1 MIIAVDAMGGDNAP
15 VEIVK
20 GAIEAVK
27 AEEGFDVLLIGD
39 SQRIEEIIKA
49 SGYVGDRIRIC
60 NTTEVITNED
70 APTKAIKT
78 KKDSSIHVGFDLVKA
93 DEADCLISAGSSG
106 ALLAGS
112 VMLLKRIPGVDRP
125 AVATAVPSGKGNVLL
140 IDSGF
145 NTSVKPVNY
154 VQFGLLGS
162 AYMKAAFGC
171 ENPRV
176 GLINIGVEEEKG
188 DPVIKEANALL
199 KNAKLNFIGNL
210 ESRDFFN
217 DVADVAVT
225 DGFTGNV
232 MLKLIEGASEFL
244 FGEIKKVFSTNARTK
259 IGAAMVAGELKE
271 LKKKVDTDILG
282 GAPVL
287 GIDRLVIKSHG
298 SSKARTIKYVIL
310 KARKL
315 IESDFIE
322 DLRQH
327 CGELFVSEQ
336 EGDSGD
342 GLRE

>member
-1 MIIAVDAMGGDNAP
+1 M
-15 VEIVK
+15 
-20 GAIEAVK
+20 
-27 AEEGFDVLLIGD
+27 
-39 SQRIEEIIKA
+39 
-49 SGYVGDRIRIC
+49 
-60 NTTEVITNED
+60 
-70 APTKAIKT
+70 
-78 KKDSSIHVGFDLVKA
+78 
-93 DEADCLISAGSSG
+93 
-106 ALLAGS
+106 
-112 VMLLKRIPGVDRP
+112 
-125 AVATAVPSGKGNVLL
+125 
-140 IDSGF
+140 
-145 NTSVKPVNY
+145 
-154 VQFGLLGS
+154 
-162 AYMKAAFGC
+162 
-171 ENPRV
+171 
-176 GLINIGVEEEKG
+176 
-188 DPVIKEANALL
+188 
-199 KNAKLNFIGNL
+199 
-210 ESRDFFN
+210 
-217 DVADVAVT
+217 ADVAVT

>member
-15 VEIVK
+15 AEIVR
-20 GAIEAVK
+20 GAVEAVK

-39 SQRIEEIIKA
+39 AERITGILSE
-49 SGYVGDRIRIC
+49 SGYKGDRIRIR

-70 APTKAIKT
+70 VPTKAIKN
-78 KKDSSIHVGFDLVKA
+78 KKDSSLHVGFDLVKA
-93 DEADCLISAGSSG
+93 NEADCLISAGSSG

-125 AVATAVPSGKGNVLL
+125 AVATAVPSGNGNVLL

-162 AYMKAAFGC
+162 AYMRAAFGS
-171 ENPRV
+171 EDPRV

-188 DPVIKEANALL
+188 DSVIKEANMLL
-199 KNAKLNFIGNL
+199 KNAKLNYVGNV

-217 DVADVAVT
+217 DVIDVAVT

-244 FGEIKKVFSTNARTK
+244 LGEIKKVFSTNARTK
-259 IGAAMVAGELKE
+259 IGAAMVAEEIKGLKQ
-271 LKKKVDTDILG
+271 KVDTDILG

-287 GIDRLVIKSHG
+287 GIDRLIIKSHG

-310 KARKL
+310 KAKKL
-315 IESDFIE
+315 IGSHFIE
-322 DLRQH
+322 DLRTR
-327 CGELFVSEQ
+327 CDELFVA
-336 EGDSGD
+336 D
-342 GLRE
+342 REERKTTV